1 MAFGGTSIWDTE
13 KNEFKTML
21 ADYSGTVTCLSFN
34 DTNVSFDPAF
44 ALHKLPVA
52 AVALSQLR

>member
-1 MAFGGTSIWDTE
+1 MKCGGDLGMAFGGTSIWDTE

-34 DTNVSFDPAF
+34 DTNVSFATTCVLHECPA
-44 ALHKLPVA
+44 
-52 AVALSQLR
+52 